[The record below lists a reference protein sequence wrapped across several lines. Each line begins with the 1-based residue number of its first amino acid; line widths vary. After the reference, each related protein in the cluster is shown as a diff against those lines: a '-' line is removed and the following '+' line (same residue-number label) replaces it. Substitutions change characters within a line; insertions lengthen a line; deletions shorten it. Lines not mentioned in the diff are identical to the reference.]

1 MRVTQYRT
9 DITITNL
16 ASSYL
21 PVPFP
26 AVAVDGL
33 DGVWRAVP
41 YSRTVLSGQ
50 TGAQGQDYEVVS
62 QVPRPSAEQIR
73 AADAAVDEVA
83 IDVLS
88 LPEDMP
94 QIIGDLA
101 HEVPADADTDYD
113 RLIALQSWFR
123 GPQFTYSLTA
133 PVAAGFDDSG
143 SEAVAAFLEVKE
155 GYCVHFAGAF
165 VLMARSLGMP
175 SRIVVGFLPGSYTGQ
190 VENGQRIAEV
200 KTSQLHA
207 WPEVHFEG
215 IGWVAFEPTK
225 SLGTATRFLPQN
237 QAIDEG
243 GEDISGPTPTATAS
257 PRPTAAPA
265 ERPDDGPTDAT
276 GTATP
281 MIDLRPYL
289 TGVAIALILVSAPFL
304 LRTLRRRMLAR
315 RAGAGDV
322 VVAWRMVQEA
332 AIDLGVP
339 VPASESPRAFGTR
352 LIAAHSAPVAEVSR
366 LVAAIERA
374 SYAPPGSTV
383 PRPSGSGASNGDGG
397 MAADAESI
405 RTGMLAALAHGARA
419 QALILPRSLLIRPGS
434 ALASP
439 APATAR

>member
-1 MRVTQYRT
+1 M
-9 DITITNL
+9 
-16 ASSYL
+16 
-21 PVPFP
+21 
-26 AVAVDGL
+26 
-33 DGVWRAVP
+33 
-41 YSRTVLSGQ
+41 
-50 TGAQGQDYEVVS
+50 
-62 QVPRPSAEQIR
+62 
-73 AADAAVDEVA
+73 
-83 IDVLS
+83 
-88 LPEDMP
+88 
-94 QIIGDLA
+94 
-101 HEVPADADTDYD
+101 
-113 RLIALQSWFR
+113 
-123 GPQFTYSLTA
+123 
-133 PVAAGFDDSG
+133 
-143 SEAVAAFLEVKE
+143 KE

-165 VLMARSLGMP
+165 ALMARSLGMP

-225 SLGTATRFLPQN
+225 SLGTATRFLPQS
-237 QAIDEG
+237 QAIDDG
-243 GEDISGPTPTATAS
+243 GEDVSGPTPTATAS

-322 VVAWRMVQEA
+322 VAAWRMVQEA

-352 LIAAHSAPVAEVSR
+352 LIAAHSAPAAEVSR

-383 PRPSGSGASNGDGG
+383 PRPNGSGASDGDGR

-405 RTGMLAALAHGARA
+405 RTGMLAALAPGARA